1 MANFVQSKCIL
12 AVAPLV
18 LGIGY
23 GMSAR
28 AQAPASDPAA
38 IHVDI
43 PVELKVANV
52 VFNMDHRAF
61 QGDMPTG
68 LKYMQLLAERI
79 KKSGT
84 PGKIIGVFHGEAA
97 YLTLN
102 DKAYNAA
109 RRVST
114 GNPYKALI
122 ADLQKAGVQ
131 IEECAVS
138 MKGNNWGNADLLPG
152 VLVNSGAVM
161 RLTQLVQQGYVQ
173 IEP

>member
-1 MANFVQSKCIL
+1 VS
-12 AVAPLV
+12 V
-18 LGIGY
+18 IGC
-23 GMSAR
+23 STIAR
-28 AQAPASDPAA
+28 AQSTTPDGPA

-43 PVELKVANV
+43 PVELKQANV

-61 QGDMPTG
+61 VGDMPIG
-68 LKYMQLLAERI
+68 LKYMRLLAERM

-84 PGKIIGVFHGEAA
+84 PSKIIGIFHGETA

-102 DKAYNAA
+102 DGAYNTF
-109 RRVST
+109 RRVAT
-114 GNPYKALI
+114 GNPYKSLI
-122 ADLQKAGVQ
+122 AELQKDGVQ

-138 MKGNNWGNADLLPG
+138 MQGNNWGNSDLLPG
-152 VLVNSGAVM
+152 VLVNSGAVV